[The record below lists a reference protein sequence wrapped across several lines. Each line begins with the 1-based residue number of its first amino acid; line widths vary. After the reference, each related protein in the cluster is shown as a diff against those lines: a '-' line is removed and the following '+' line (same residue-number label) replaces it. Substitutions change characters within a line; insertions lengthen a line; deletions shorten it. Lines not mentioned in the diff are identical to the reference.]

1 MERAASIE
9 LAIWINQY
17 RIGKITLTDAVNAAE
32 TITDALEL
40 NLDGEEVSWLEAI
53 NSVSNQVTPT
63 YALLPNPGKTY
74 GLSHELIRQ
83 LDLTAGVLAL
93 SPYLF
98 LGQKADSSKWTS
110 FKIPNPLAVLD
121 PRIARQTLF
130 DLTQTATTQ
139 LSQLELHGNRY
150 PVEKGLSELR
160 AIHLPPAISSRV
172 KNDLEFA
179 ERIWIISQYGI
190 DDAVA
195 HASPSSDK
203 RKIETLNQL
212 KTAALELMAASSML
226 D

>member
-40 NLDGEEVSWLEAI
+40 NLGGEEVSWLEAI
-53 NSVSNQVTPT
+53 HSVSNQVTPA
-63 YALLPNPGKTY
+63 YALLPNPGKTN

-139 LSQLELHGNRY
+139 LSQLELHGNRN

-160 AIHLPPAISSRV
+160 AIHLPPALSSRV

-195 HASPSSDK
+195 HSSPSSDK

>member
-53 NSVSNQVTPT
+53 NSVSNLVTPT
-63 YALLPNPGKTY
+63 YALLPNPGNTY

-93 SPYLF
+93 SPYQF
-98 LGQKADSSKWTS
+98 LGQNAGSSKWTS

-130 DLTQTATTQ
+130 DLTQTATIE
-139 LSQLELHGNRY
+139 LNRLELHGNRN
-150 PVEKGLSELR
+150 PVEKDLSELR
-160 AIHLPPAISSRV
+160 AIHLPPALSSRV